1 MDQRSPSSSDN
12 ELKDAVHNWLHSQAK
27 IFFADYVTRL
37 VNHKTTRIEKE
48 RGDCVEVWHG
58 THLSQIVIHEV
69 TNHLKSSGFFM
80 YHQV

>member
-48 RGDCVEVWHG
+48 RGDCVEV
-58 THLSQIVIHEV
+58 
-69 TNHLKSSGFFM
+69 
-80 YHQV
+80 